1 MENESE
7 TFALANLR
15 GFVDALRDRDRRQT
29 AERLER
35 VTARMA
41 DLAARI
47 PDDAALGEGRT
58 WNALEVLAHIAS
70 FSAFFT
76 ALACSSD
83 ATAGID
89 MVQVLQK
96 RDALGMSNLQQP
108 VAELVAMAQA
118 DHRRARDWL
127 LTADI
132 AALERR
138 VPLGDIGSMG
148 AEEVVRLIVCTH
160 VEEHVEQLEA
170 ALGRQPEP
178 AWGT

>member
-7 TFALANLR
+7 TFVLANLR
-15 GFVDALRDRDRRQT
+15 GFVDALRDRDRRHT
-29 AERLER
+29 AERLDR

-47 PDDAALGEGRT
+47 PDDAAPGEGGT

-76 ALACSSD
+76 TLACSD
-83 ATAGID
+83 ETTGID
-89 MVQVLQK
+89 MVQVLQQ
-96 RDALGMSNLQQP
+96 RDALGMANVQQS
-108 VAELVAMAQA
+108 VAELVAMAKA

-138 VPLGDIGSMG
+138 VPLGDIGSMC
-148 AEEVVRLIVCTH
+148 AEEVARLIVCTH

-170 ALGRQPEP
+170 ALLRQPEP